1 LLTAAIVMIL
11 GHVLSA
17 QGREISN
24 AVIKMM
30 DYDGN
35 LTYLVT
41 NPYGY
46 FRKAN

>member
-1 LLTAAIVMIL
+1 MIL
-11 GHVLSA
+11 GRALPA

-24 AVIKMM
+24 AVVRMM

-35 LTYLVT
+35 LTYVLT

-46 FRKAN
+46 FREVNLSGVPK

>member
-1 LLTAAIVMIL
+1 MIL
-11 GHVLSA
+11 GRVLSA

-24 AVIKMM
+24 AVVRMM

-35 LTYLVT
+35 LTFVVT

-46 FRKAN
+46 FREANLSGVPK